1 LNGRI
6 VRATNGVDDGVD
18 VLTCDAI
25 LHVELTLADPSTPI
39 PGNIVPALMGLRTHK
54 VSVSLDTPYMTM
66 L

>member
-6 VRATNGVDDGVD
+6 VRVTNGVDDSVD
-18 VLTCDAI
+18 VLTCDVI
-25 LHVELTLADPSTPI
+25 PHVELALTDPSMSI

-54 VSVSLDTPYMTM
+54 VSVSLDTPYVTM